1 MLTEAEHSYHIKEER
16 RGTSWARAT
25 SELRRLRQSIE
36 AVGGSKDQYPQQV
49 CRGLVQLLLRKQVDS
64 EEAQRLAKQIGSRLP
79 PGWGATWTERGFGEL
94 TGTRTDQQPLVVDS
108 LHSLRQKGE
117 GPGAPSTVT
126 SNVKFINL
134 HFPRQCDTVGEV
146 KSLDLLVELT
156 VTIAFFS
163 VVLSRHRCKAANMPA
178 FVIRSI
184 TLSMTPRCRCS
195 SRTFSHHRA
204 KLAATAACIMRLTT
218 LCMTALRRSSST
230 RRRNY
235 TQGRILG
242 RTPNTHSVNVPFF
255 TNRHPPDSTS
265 TTGSQR
271 CRGSNRQSL
280 QCPAVLRCRFLD
292 LAW

>member
-1 MLTEAEHSYHIKEER
+1 VNACVHTYTKPQ
-16 RGTSWARAT
+16 TSSTRN
-25 SELRRLRQSIE
+25 
-36 AVGGSKDQYPQQV
+36 
-49 CRGLVQLLLRKQVDS
+49 RGLGWRIHESVEDTKLSTNKQ
-64 EEAQRLAKQIGSRLP
+64 
-79 PGWGATWTERGFGEL
+79 
-94 TGTRTDQQPLVVDS
+94 
-108 LHSLRQKGE
+108 HSLRQKGE

-204 KLAATAACIMRLTT
+204 KLAATAACIMRLTRPG
-218 LCMTALRRSSST
+218 LTALRRSSST

-235 TQGRILG
+235 TQGRIL
-242 RTPNTHSVNVPFF
+242 
-255 TNRHPPDSTS
+255 
-265 TTGSQR
+265 
-271 CRGSNRQSL
+271 
-280 QCPAVLRCRFLD
+280 
-292 LAW
+292 